1 MEKKWTDLPGEILT
15 KIFELVDGVNQLK
28 ECQLVCK
35 KWNQPAQE
43 LIYEEVQLED
53 SVTTDKFFTTIS
65 STGLLGSLGSLVQQ
79 LYIGKEAFKEDHIT
93 LIAQHCQHIEDLDL
107 PFHNASVTSMLIKER
122 VENGH
127 FQAVS
132 NLHLSTKSPGET
144 SNNVKSAY
152 AFRDTITWLYIYDGS
167 PTRSPRPKE
176 EFVEMYDNIM
186 EKIQDFKNVKYL
198 KVEVVITRQEEKE
211 NLEGKLESYL
221 SAAEFPALTTVYHTP
236 HRTNAIIFEP
246 TTVTATNDD
255 EGIVITEQEQQD
267 LSSVAPMTRVEMF
280 YADNITL
287 NDKSVQYMMHKFP
300 QLEIYSLNSREA
312 T

>member
-1 MEKKWTDLPGEILT
+1 M
-15 KIFELVDGVNQLK
+15 
-28 ECQLVCK
+28 
-35 KWNQPAQE
+35 
-43 LIYEEVQLED
+43 
-53 SVTTDKFFTTIS
+53 
-65 STGLLGSLGSLVQQ
+65 
-79 LYIGKEAFKEDHIT
+79 
-93 LIAQHCQHIEDLDL
+93 
-107 PFHNASVTSMLIKER
+107 
-122 VENGH
+122 
-127 FQAVS
+127 
-132 NLHLSTKSPGET
+132 
-144 SNNVKSAY
+144 
-152 AFRDTITWLYIYDGS
+152 
-167 PTRSPRPKE
+167 
-176 EFVEMYDNIM
+176 
-186 EKIQDFKNVKYL
+186 KYL

-221 SAAEFPALTTVYHTP
+221 SAAEFPVLTTVYYTP